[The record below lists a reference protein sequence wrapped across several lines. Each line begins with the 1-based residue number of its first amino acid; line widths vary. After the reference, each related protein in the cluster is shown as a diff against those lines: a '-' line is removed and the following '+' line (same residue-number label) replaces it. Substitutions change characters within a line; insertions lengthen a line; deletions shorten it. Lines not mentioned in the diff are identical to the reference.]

1 MSDKK
6 KPYEKPE
13 LTQVQP
19 SEVMGHLLRGQQAM
33 IDSVSAIG
41 SLIQSQAKEIKALQ
55 DRVAKL
61 EQGDDPVH

>member
-1 MSDKK
+1 MSNK

-13 LTQVQP
+13 LTHVRP
-19 SEVMGHLLRGQQAM
+19 SDVIAELLRGQQAM

-41 SLIQSQAKEIKALQ
+41 SLVQGQAKEIKALQ

-61 EQGDDPVH
+61 EGE